1 MDFDNR
7 YIEIPILIFS
17 FVLFLLFL
25 LTIRKNGE
33 NIFFSMRSSNLMQI
47 TNLSIFLSILVYGLS
62 DFFYEELKIDKYKIL
77 SYIPSLYF
85 LFQIITFLSL
95 ILRYHRLYISCKINS
110 LSRDELLQFKFFE
123 AKPYHYEYFYVRIM
137 ALFILVIIISSCVF
151 YYTTESDIMKSFEIL
166 NNHKTIDGIDSIDNQ
181 LYFWMT
187 LSFIE
192 TIVFI
197 TYALL
202 IVKIHLSPN
211 INILKEIIL
220 LTITNY
226 LYFLSIGFSVLEP
239 LKNRSK
245 TIKLYFPFLYN
256 LLVLFVTLG
265 LPFLWGRYND
275 TVINYDLPGELTSS
289 LYLFLTKEKCFDLFH
304 NYLYYKGNEKRKAI
318 FYLDMLINIFKYRML
333 VFTNQSPGLILEE
346 MDNIERMYLRS
357 IDTPKYFEGNLV
369 NEMTNACRNTREHP
383 KLNTFDPITN
393 VIYEYLD
400 GEFKN
405 FKKTEE
411 FDALRNDLREETYV
425 RCKLVNYGLIR
436 N

>member
-357 IDTPKYFEGNLV
+357 IDTPKYFEGNIV
-369 NEMTNACRNTREHP
+369 TEMTNACRNTREHP

>member
-1 MDFDNR
+1 
-7 YIEIPILIFS
+7 
-17 FVLFLLFL
+17 
-25 LTIRKNGE
+25 
-33 NIFFSMRSSNLMQI
+33 
-47 TNLSIFLSILVYGLS
+47 
-62 DFFYEELKIDKYKIL
+62 
-77 SYIPSLYF
+77 
-85 LFQIITFLSL
+85 
-95 ILRYHRLYISCKINS
+95 
-110 LSRDELLQFKFFE
+110 
-123 AKPYHYEYFYVRIM
+123 
-137 ALFILVIIISSCVF
+137 
-151 YYTTESDIMKSFEIL
+151 L
-166 NNHKTIDGIDSIDNQ
+166 NNHKTIDGIDGIDNQ

-211 INILKEIIL
+211 VNILKEIIL
-220 LTITNY
+220 LAITNY

-239 LKNRSK
+239 VKNTCE

-357 IDTPKYFEGNLV
+357 IDTPKYFEGNIV
-369 NEMTNACRNTREHP
+369 TEMTNACRNTREHP

>member
-1 MDFDNR
+1 MVWYQ
-7 YIEIPILIFS
+7 YIEIAILIFS
-17 FVLFLLFL
+17 FILFLLFL
-25 LTIRKNGE
+25 LTIRKNSE

-62 DFFYEELKIDKYKIL
+62 DIFYPNLFETKNIL

-95 ILRYHRLYISCKINS
+95 VLRYHRLYISCKINS

-137 ALFILVIIISSCVF
+137 ALFILVIIISSSIF
-151 YYTTESDIMKSFEIL
+151 YYTTKNEIMESFEIL
-166 NNHKTIDGIDSIDNQ
+166 NNNNSQDKTKVEINNQ
-181 LYFWMT
+181 YYFWMI

-197 TYALL
+197 TYSLL
-202 IVKIHLSPN
+202 SVKIHISPN
-211 INILKEIIL
+211 VNILKEVIFL
-220 LTITNY
+220 AITNY
-226 LYFLSIGFSVLEP
+226 LYFVSIGFSVLDP
-239 LKNRSK
+239 
-245 TIKLYFPFLYN
+245 IKEKISEKIILYFPFLYN

-304 NYLYYKGNEKRKAI
+304 NYLFYKGKNSRKAI

-333 VFTNQSPGLILEE
+333 IFTNQPNESITE
-346 MDNIERMYLRS
+346 MENIERMYLRRNN
-357 IDTPKYFEGNLV
+357 TLKYFDDNLV
-369 NEMTNACRNTREHP
+369 KDMTDACRDTRINP
-383 KLNTFDPITN
+383 KINTFDPITN
-393 VIYEYLD
+393 VIYEYLE

-405 FKKTEE
+405 FTKTEE
-411 FDALRNDLREETYV
+411 FEALRNDLREETYV
-425 RCKLVNYGLIR
+425 RCRLVNYGLIR

>member
-1 MDFDNR
+1 MVWYQ
-7 YIEIPILIFS
+7 YIEIAILIFS
-17 FVLFLLFL
+17 FILFLLFL
-25 LTIRKNGE
+25 LTIRKNSE

-62 DFFYEELKIDKYKIL
+62 DIFYPNLFGTKNIL

-95 ILRYHRLYISCKINS
+95 VLRYHRLYISCKINS

-137 ALFILVIIISSCVF
+137 ALFILVIIISSSIF
-151 YYTTESDIMKSFEIL
+151 YYTTENEIMESFEIL
-166 NNHKTIDGIDSIDNQ
+166 NNNNSQDKTKVEMNNQ
-181 LYFWMT
+181 YYFWMI

-197 TYALL
+197 TYSLL
-202 IVKIHLSPN
+202 SVKIHISPN
-211 INILKEIIL
+211 AIKEKISEKII
-220 LTITNY
+220 
-226 LYFLSIGFSVLEP
+226 
-239 LKNRSK
+239 
-245 TIKLYFPFLYN
+245 LYFPFLYN

-304 NYLYYKGNEKRKAI
+304 NYLFYKGKNSRKAI

-333 VFTNQSPGLILEE
+333 IFTNQPNESITE
-346 MDNIERMYLRS
+346 MENIERMYLRRNN
-357 IDTPKYFEGNLV
+357 TLKYFDDNLV
-369 NEMTNACRNTREHP
+369 KDMTDACRDTRINP
-383 KLNTFDPITN
+383 KINTFDPITN
-393 VIYEYLD
+393 VIYEYLE

-405 FKKTEE
+405 FTKTEE
-411 FDALRNDLREETYV
+411 FEALRNDLREETYV
-425 RCKLVNYGLIR
+425 RCRLVNYGLIR

>member
-62 DFFYEELKIDKYKIL
+62 DFFYKELKIDENIIL

-166 NNHKTIDGIDSIDNQ
+166 NNHKTIDGIDGIDNQ

-211 INILKEIIL
+211 VNILKEIIL
-220 LTITNY
+220 LAITNY

-239 LKNRSK
+239 VKNTCE

-275 TVINYDLPGELTSS
+275 TAINYDLPGELTSS

>member
-1 MDFDNR
+1 MDLNE
-7 YIEIPILIFS
+7 YIEISILICS

-62 DFFYEELKIDKYKIL
+62 DIFYGKL
-77 SYIPSLYF
+77 SKNDIWLYIPSLYF

-110 LSRDELLQFKFFE
+110 LNRDELLQFKFFE
-123 AKPYHYEYFYVRIM
+123 PKPYHYEYFYVRIM
-137 ALFILVIIISSCVF
+137 ALFILLIIISSSIF
-151 YYTTESDIMKSFEIL
+151 YYITNDDIMVSFEL
-166 NNHKTIDGIDSIDNQ
+166 FKKNNDDGGDYDKYY
-181 LYFWMT
+181 YFWMI
-187 LSFIE
+187 LSYIE

-211 INILKEIIL
+211 VNILKEIIL
-220 LTITNY
+220 LAITNY
-226 LYFLSIGFSVLEP
+226 LYFSSIGLSVIEQEYI
-239 LKNRSK
+239 SK
-245 TIKLYFPFLYN
+245 EIILYFPFLYN

-265 LPFLWGRYND
+265 LPFLWGRYNE
-275 TVINYDLPGELTSS
+275 TIINYDLPGELTSS

-304 NYLYYKGNEKRKAI
+304 NYLYYKGKDRNKAI

-333 VFTNQSPGLILEE
+333 IFANHPLESILEE
-346 MDNIERMYLRS
+346 MDNIERMYLRRN
-357 IDTPKYFEGNLV
+357 DTLKYFEENLTK
-369 NEMTNACRNTREHP
+369 EMRDACRDTRMNP
-383 KLNTFDPITN
+383 KINTFDPITN
-393 VIYEYLD
+393 VIYEYLEA
-400 GEFKN
+400 EFKR
-405 FKKTEE
+405 FTSTDE
-411 FDALRNDLREETYV
+411 FEILRNDLREETYV
-425 RCKLVNYGLIR
+425 RCRLVNYGLIR

>member
-239 LKNRSK
+239 VKNRSK

-357 IDTPKYFEGNLV
+357 IDTPKYFEGNIV
-369 NEMTNACRNTREHP
+369 TEMTNACRNTREHP